1 MGNLIKCFLLL
12 FITMTSVLACG
23 NQLAKETTN
32 DDQYNNHNASWLAG
46 SWGVTQRIDGGYKL
60 DKTVNTSDWVSGAKE
75 IVKNLPSASHVI
87 TSFTHPAH
95 AYLFTLRDNN
105 NLDVAAIH
113 PDMVPSIENE
123 HIIFDVIKEYRRA
136 GKKVILYLNAA
147 GPSMITNTDPDNE
160 RAIKNAW
167 EGYYNSQWNG
177 DEGAAWRDLVL
188 GYAQRF
194 DGLVDGYWL
203 DNVNKLPGKVS
214 DFVAMLRSVD
224 STLAITVNKTK
235 TYFKNESDDFIYVNS
250 DSIDDKDKRN
260 YKIIKYA
267 ATNEFEDFTSGHI
280 TPLGRGAPPNSWAYE
295 EYTIPDMVSAPWD
308 NYKGKNSVLKHAW
321 FPIRARWSVAKT
333 ELIFEIEQAY
343 RFTRKIT
350 DAGAAMTW
358 STTQKNG
365 YMSIDEM
372 EIMLEIESRI
382 NKNQSY
388 EAYERPNGA
397 SLLENN

>member
-12 FITMTSVLACG
+12 SITAVSMLGCKNT
-23 NQLAKETTN
+23 LAKETAN
-32 DDQYNNHNASWLAG
+32 DTKYSNNNASWLAG

-60 DKTVNTSDWVSGAKE
+60 DKTVNTSDWVAGAKE
-75 IVKNLPSASHVI
+75 IVKNLPSVGHVI

-136 GKKVILYLNAA
+136 GKKVILYLNTA
-147 GPSMITNTDPDNE
+147 GPSMITDTAPDNKI
-160 RAIKNAW
+160 AIKKAW
-167 EGYYNSQWNG
+167 ESYYNSQWDG

-194 DGLVDGYWL
+194 NGLVDGYWL
-203 DNVNKLPGKVS
+203 DNVNKLPGEVS

-224 STLAITVNKTK
+224 PTLAITVNKTK
-235 TYFKNESDDFIYVNS
+235 TYFKNENGDFMYVDSDGINDE
-250 DSIDDKDKRN
+250 DDRD

-280 TPLGRGAPPNSWAYE
+280 TPLGRGAPPNSL
-295 EYTIPDMVSAPWD
+295 T
-308 NYKGKNSVLKHAW
+308 LK
-321 FPIRARWSVAKT
+321 VKKT
-333 ELIFEIEQAY
+333 YLNM
-343 RFTRKIT
+343 R
-350 DAGAAMTW
+350 G
-358 STTQKNG
+358 
-365 YMSIDEM
+365 
-372 EIMLEIESRI
+372 
-382 NKNQSY
+382 
-388 EAYERPNGA
+388 
-397 SLLENN
+397 SL